1 MHKHNLYKST
11 GILCRWRKQKIFN
24 IFWWIVKWHFKHITF
39 LGLGSNCLKTS
50 DWRLSNNFKTNL
62 PLIRKLA
69 CWFCTTNKLP
79 GFYMDEKKVI
89 KRLPFNILNPC
100 SAVFQLELE
109 QVYLLAPLTF
119 IYNVHK
125 CTTLPRCYSN
135 GLWIFFHLLI

>member
-1 MHKHNLYKST
+1 MVYVPSGTLHIGPSDQDVANTYVQ
-11 GILCRWRKQKIFN
+11 RQKAIS
-24 IFWWIVKWHFKHITF
+24 I
-39 LGLGSNCLKTS
+39 S
-50 DWRLSNNFKTNL
+50 
-62 PLIRKLA
+62 
-69 CWFCTTNKLP
+69 

-135 GLWIFFHLLI
+135 GL